1 MDGQSVK
8 NGFGFAV
15 FLTHFDRL
23 RAIRAL
29 GVSLEKEYAMKLK
42 FFLPMMIPSA
52 THQEK
57 KIMVVNGKPVVY
69 EPQNV
74 KDARQKFM
82 AALAP
87 YAPNAP
93 FAGPVRLSTTWIY
106 LATTAHPVKSW
117 KTTKPDTDNLV
128 KLLKD
133 VMTDLGFWTDDALV
147 ACEEIQKFYLDKP
160 GLYIEIEELTNG

>member
-1 MDGQSVK
+1 
-8 NGFGFAV
+8 
-15 FLTHFDRL
+15 
-23 RAIRAL
+23 
-29 GVSLEKEYAMKLK
+29 MKLK

-87 YAPNAP
+87 YAPKAP
-93 FAGPVRLSTTWIY
+93 FTGPVRLSTTWIY
-106 LATTAHPVKSW
+106 LATVAHPVKSW

-133 VMTDLGFWTDDALV
+133 VMTDLDFWTDDALV

>member
-1 MDGQSVK
+1 
-8 NGFGFAV
+8 
-15 FLTHFDRL
+15 
-23 RAIRAL
+23 
-29 GVSLEKEYAMKLK
+29 MKVK

-74 KDARQKFM
+74 KDARQKFT
-82 AALAP
+82 
-87 YAPNAP
+87 
-93 FAGPVRLSTTWIY
+93 GPVRLSTTWIY
-106 LATTAHPVKSW
+106 LATTTHPVKSW
-117 KTTKPDTDNLV
+117 KITKPDTDNLV

-160 GLYIEIEELTNG
+160 GLYVEIEELTNG

>member
-1 MDGQSVK
+1 
-8 NGFGFAV
+8 
-15 FLTHFDRL
+15 
-23 RAIRAL
+23 
-29 GVSLEKEYAMKLK
+29 MKLK
-42 FFLPMMIPSA
+42 FFLPMIIPSA

-82 AALAP
+82 SALATYVP
-87 YAPNAP
+87 KAP
-93 FAGPVRLSTTWIY
+93 FAGPVRLST
-106 LATTAHPVKSW
+106 AHPVKSL
-117 KTTKPDTDNLV
+117 KITNPDTDNLV

>member
-1 MDGQSVK
+1 ME
-8 NGFGFAV
+8 NGFDVAV
-15 FLTHFDRL
+15 SLNTLCPSDRT
-23 RAIRAL
+23 ISAL

-87 YAPNAP
+87 YSPNAP